1 MAKGVNGPNR
11 TFGYHAA
18 NGGFE
23 PFPEVTRPR
32 PSHMQ
37 HERV

>member
-23 PFPEVTRPR
+23 PKADISV
-32 PSHMQ
+32 
-37 HERV
+37 